1 MAMIANTAHK
11 RWFIVLFSAHCRFV
25 NIMHKRSDVLEETID
40 DGQRH
45 HPNMKREQLPEVYKG
60 SMHMP
65 HEVIAVVHHVAGWF
79 GVDAEAGIGGVGVSA
94 AAVSMNDST
103 SNMAQS
109 DCTTGR

>member
-1 MAMIANTAHK
+1 
-11 RWFIVLFSAHCRFV
+11 
-25 NIMHKRSDVLEETID
+25 
-40 DGQRH
+40 
-45 HPNMKREQLPEVYKG
+45 MKREQLPKVYKG